1 MAILTQIYGTEFG
14 MSFYWHKFEKEVDY
28 EKIQLVFK
36 ETGFNLTLSELVYFS
51 KLINESKLRT
61 QCCSDCK
68 VKANCS
74 RFLLQTP
81 AKQIDLAV
89 SITELEGIQDLV
101 DGTIFKIKLKN
112 YVLGSGRN

>member
-1 MAILTQIYGTEFG
+1 MATLCEIYVNELGI
-14 MSFYWHKFEKEVDY
+14 SFYWNQLGEMYSD
-28 EKIQLVFK
+28 KIQLVFK
-36 ETGFNLTLSELVYFS
+36 ETGFNLTLAELEYFS
-51 KLINESKLRT
+51 KLIIESKSKI

-68 VKANCS
+68 VNTNCS

-89 SITELEGIQDLV
+89 SVTELEGIQDLV

-112 YVLGSGRN
+112 YVHGISRN

>member
-1 MAILTQIYGTEFG
+1 MAILTQIYVNELG
-14 MSFYWHKFEKEVDY
+14 MSFYWNQSGKIDSD
-28 EKIQLVFK
+28 KIQLVFK
-36 ETGFNLTLSELVYFS
+36 QTGFNLTLLELEYFS
-51 KLINESKLRT
+51 KLIIESNSRIKS
-61 QCCSDCK
+61 CSECK

-112 YVLGSGRN
+112 YVYGISRN